1 MRGKKSKWAKGGF
14 ASHARP
20 QNDPARFHETGSP
33 INHIGR
39 TRRRPLWPSSAV
51 LNWQIHSLWSAAA
64 PARKKRGG
72 EQPIAGRFAD
82 RDLASLE
89 RSAAAGKRLAGEQA
103 DRHRG
108 GADRVG
114 GQDHE
119 GAGGVEQLLDRAQK
133 LGQVIEDLPHLLV
146 RPAPEF
152 RRIDQDAVVGAA
164 AAPLACRELAGVVE
178 YPADRR
184 ALQSE
189 RTWFSF
195 AHSIALFDAST
206 WVTCAPA
213 AAASSDATPV

>member
-72 EQPIAGRFAD
+72 EQPLAGRFA
-82 RDLASLE
+82 
-89 RSAAAGKRLAGEQA
+89 G
-103 DRHRG
+103 
-108 GADRVG
+108 
-114 GQDHE
+114 
-119 GAGGVEQLLDRAQK
+119 
-133 LGQVIEDLPHLLV
+133 
-146 RPAPEF
+146 
-152 RRIDQDAVVGAA
+152 
-164 AAPLACRELAGVVE
+164 RELAGVVE

-184 ALQSE
+184 ALQSGADLVLLRPLDRPLRRVDVGHLRAGRGSEQRCDTRIGEQVEKTRRLGLAGRE
-189 RTWFSF
+189 RVE
-195 AHSIALFDAST
+195 HPL
-206 WVTCAPA
+206 P
-213 AAASSDATPV
+213 